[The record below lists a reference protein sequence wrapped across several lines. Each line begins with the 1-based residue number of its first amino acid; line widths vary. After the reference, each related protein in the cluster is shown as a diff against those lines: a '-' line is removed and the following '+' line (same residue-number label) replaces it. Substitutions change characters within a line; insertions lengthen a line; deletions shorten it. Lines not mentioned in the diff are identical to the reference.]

1 MNQIVLAQCNESFPT
16 SEGTSVRGTFRDTVE
31 KDRRKLNLKLIF
43 QKKQKRTEMRK
54 NDRKGEIRT
63 CPKIVAQPAVTSEKG
78 VVFNPVRSDSGVS
91 PTFSKL
97 TCSARASLAETSLL

>member
-1 MNQIVLAQCNESFPT
+1 MLRLRSQGHFSD
-16 SEGTSVRGTFRDTVE
+16 GTSVRGTFRDTVE